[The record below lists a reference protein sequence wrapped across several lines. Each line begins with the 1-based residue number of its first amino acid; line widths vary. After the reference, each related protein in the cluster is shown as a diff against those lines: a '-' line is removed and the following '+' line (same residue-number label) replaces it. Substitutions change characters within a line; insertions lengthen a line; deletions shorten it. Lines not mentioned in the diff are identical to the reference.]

1 MSSFV
6 LDAST
11 LLALLNKEE
20 GWEIVESHLSH
31 SVISAIN
38 LSEVAAVLNNIGMP
52 SHEVKTLLSP
62 LIRTVVPFEIEQA
75 YLCSNLR
82 SQTKTYGLSLGDRA
96 CLALAQLKAYP
107 VLTADKIWANLDI
120 GVDIRLIRSHH

>member
-52 SHEVKTLLSP
+52 SYVHKQP
-62 LIRTVVPFEIEQA
+62 FYRTCFHVTHFCFFYI
-75 YLCSNLR
+75 LH
-82 SQTKTYGLSLGDRA
+82 RA
-96 CLALAQLKAYP
+96 Q
-107 VLTADKIWANLDI
+107 
-120 GVDIRLIRSHH
+120 